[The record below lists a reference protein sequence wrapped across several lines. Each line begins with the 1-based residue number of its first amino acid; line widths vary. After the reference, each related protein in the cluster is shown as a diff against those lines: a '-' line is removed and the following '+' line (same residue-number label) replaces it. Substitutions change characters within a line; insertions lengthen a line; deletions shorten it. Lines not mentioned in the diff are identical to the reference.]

1 MSEVFSSKALEANLT
16 RTRDA
21 IPDIP
26 EDQKWFMELSK
37 SKWGIY
43 KRTQDFLTEL
53 NHKYRNDQYVI
64 DALHTICLEDIW
76 LYNSLEES
84 EKALSVLVDIFRK
97 LLALE
102 MEDAHRE
109 LLIRTLIKFMDRLSS
124 LENFPETII
133 FQCLDIIRQ
142 DMRSWQLLYVR
153 NSGYFKSYLINLGR
167 LPIFKSILFDLTS
180 GLLDECIDYWERT
193 SNAEEWFRS
202 KRKLFRN
209 MDETVIGNIGAP
221 FFNNLRQ
228 EKSKA
233 DSWEKLVCL
242 MFYNDISNYFR
253 GFTDRFTS
261 SLEAIYYIYYLLH
274 LPGMSLLNDH
284 LLYDMNRNLRNVFKE
299 IDMEDIK
306 DFLDTLMAE
315 FSDLKE
321 EHFGTVLDCISTLGK
336 EVINKND
343 QSSISYFTKGLISLG
358 FAYPGELKLNEDWQT
373 RADPN
378 HVKNIRVW
386 LELIGYAPSSMREL
400 LAALIANMKL
410 GGIFI
415 SDTDLFQRD
424 VTKLLNSD
432 IKPVF
437 REIKQL
443 ARIFPIYFRDIGA
456 EGELREATTAMDEL
470 CMRKDR
476 LIHFLRKQIHTESN
490 NTHIALSK
498 RIIQYWED
506 RDKEPLRGM
515 VPDDIF
521 DELGPRN
528 KWLSGVHEVLT
539 ELCRN
544 LGSTSSRLLNT
555 DMDELRMNLDQ
566 VGSGT
571 EKDHQRVLYIF
582 RVYSMLLEK
591 YSLES
596 EDILSTLK
604 NGNHFNPSELE
615 SLKKALDCNDCE
627 ESVRQIYRMMN
638 KLKGIILDPGMSEA
652 LENIYYKRHI
662 AVGIPS
668 MYGQYMEPKFE
679 ALGLM
684 YRLERTA
691 AKLMTQ
697 VVQPFNSEYITAKT
711 FRRIYDILLLF
722 REGLEL
728 DGIYNP
734 SFNSHLNMLKY
745 GLTSPSFSL
754 DQFINIFQFI
764 GQDMKQIIRE
774 YFFDFYDRPLSIIIP
789 QIVRHNG
796 LEGSQ
801 MDLMESEKFLRDN
814 LSSAFLV
821 QELDNFI
828 TDIIN
833 ALRTMIDNY
842 SESFIENMMTY
853 DPDLAFSLLSKK
865 SEEVDN
871 PVFLGA
877 KAFFLKQLIT
887 YGLPVPPGFV
897 ITTEVFRHRE
907 TITRHPYM
915 NEDFNR
921 LIRKNISDIEKITGQ
936 AFGRPEN
943 PLLLSVRS
951 GSSISMPG
959 AMKTFLNVGMND
971 EIAAALSHAPGMGWT
986 AWDCYR
992 RFLQSWGMAFGIERD
1007 VFDRLISDHKEKY
1020 GVELKAQFTKEQ
1032 MMEVAYA
1039 YKAALGDFE
1048 VQIESD
1054 PFIQLKH
1061 AIRGVLDSWGS
1072 ESAAYYREHMQIAD
1086 GWGTAILVQKMVL
1099 GNLPEKAGTGV
1110 ILTNSPFNEYS
1121 GVNLY
1126 GDFTLCG
1133 QGEDVVSG
1141 LVDTLPISEHQR
1153 KNHYKDSSISLESE
1167 FPQIYESLKNHA
1179 RQLIEKEGY
1188 VHQEIEFT
1196 FESDHPEGLYIL
1208 QTRNQNLKK
1217 QKTSTSFVPS
1227 PNEML
1232 LAGHGIG
1239 VSSGAL
1245 SGFLAFDMEDMNLLK
1260 EKQPDGK
1267 IILVRPDTVPDDIP
1281 LIFICDGLVTAKGG
1295 VTSHAAVAAAG
1306 LGKVCIVK
1314 CRGLIVYETEKRC
1327 ILNGHAFG
1335 PGDQISID
1343 GSLGNVYEGNYEIL
1357 KS

>member
-1 MSEVFSSKALEANLT
+1 MSEVFSSKALEANLS

-26 EDQKWFMELSK
+26 EDQKWFMELSR
-37 SKWGIY
+37 SKWGVY

-64 DALHTICLEDIW
+64 DSLHTICLEDIW
-76 LYNSLEES
+76 LYNSLDEA
-84 EKALSVLVDIFRK
+84 EKALSVLVDIFKK
-97 LLALE
+97 LFSLE
-102 MEDAHRE
+102 MSEMHRE

-124 LENFPETII
+124 LEGFPELII
-133 FQCLDIIRQ
+133 FQCLGMIQ
-142 DMRSWQLLYVR
+142 KDMQKHELLYIR
-153 NSGYFKSYLINLGR
+153 NSGYFKSYLVNLGKIPGFNNI
-167 LPIFKSILFDLTS
+167 LVSITS
-180 GLLDECIDYWERT
+180 GLLNGCIDYWEQT
-193 SNAEEWFRS
+193 SKAEEWFRT
-202 KRKLFRN
+202 KRKLFPN
-209 MDETVIGNIGAP
+209 MEESAIGSIGKP
-221 FFNNLRQ
+221 FFDNLRK
-228 EKSKA
+228 EKAGA
-233 DSWEKLVCL
+233 DTWESLVSL

-253 GFTDRFTS
+253 SFTEKFPS
-261 SLEAIYYIYYLLH
+261 SLEAIYYLYYLLH
-274 LPGMSLLNDH
+274 LPGMALLNDH

-299 IDMEDIK
+299 IDMENIK
-306 DFLDTLMAE
+306 EFLDTLMAE
-315 FSDLKE
+315 FSELKK
-321 EHFGTVLDCISTLGK
+321 EHFGTVLDCIATLGK
-336 EVINKND
+336 EVIDKND
-343 QSSISYFTKGLISLG
+343 QSSISYFTKGLIRLG
-358 FAYPGELKLNEDWQT
+358 FAYPGELRLNEDWQT
-373 RADPN
+373 KADPN

-386 LELIGYAPSSMREL
+386 LELIGYNPSAMREL
-400 LAALIANMKL
+400 LAALIANLKL

-424 VTKLLNSD
+424 VTKLLNAD
-432 IKPVF
+432 IMPVF

-456 EGELREATTAMDEL
+456 EGELRDATTAVDEL
-470 CMRKDR
+470 HMRKDR

-490 NTHIALSK
+490 NTHIELTK
-498 RIIQYWED
+498 KIIHYWYD
-506 RDKEPLRGM
+506 GNREPLRGV
-515 VPDDIF
+515 VPYDIYEELGMQSKWF
-521 DELGPRN
+521 SGVNAVLISLCRMLQAGPEKLLELDLDELA
-528 KWLSGVHEVLT
+528 E
-539 ELCRN
+539 N
-544 LGSTSSRLLNT
+544 LGKVTAGN
-555 DMDELRMNLDQ
+555 
-566 VGSGT
+566 
-571 EKDHQRVLYIF
+571 EKDRRRVNYIF
-582 RVYSMLLEK
+582 QIYSMLLEK

-596 EDILSTLK
+596 EDILLTLK
-604 NGNHFNPSELE
+604 GSNHFSAAELE
-615 SLKKALDCNDCE
+615 ALEKHFESRDWEECVRRIYKMMSRLK
-627 ESVRQIYRMMN
+627 SV
-638 KLKGIILDPGMSEA
+638 ILDPNRSEA

-697 VVQPFNSEYITAKT
+697 VVQPFNSEYITART

-734 SFNSHLNMLKY
+734 GFNSHLNMLKY
-745 GLTSPSFSL
+745 GLSSPSFSI
-754 DQFINIFQFI
+754 DQFINIFQFV

-789 QIVRHNG
+789 QVLKHNG
-796 LEGSQ
+796 EEGRQ
-801 MDLMESEKFLRDN
+801 MYLRESEKFLRDN

-833 ALRTMIDNY
+833 ALRSMIDNY
-842 SESFIENMMTY
+842 SEALIENMMTY
-853 DPDLAFSLLSKK
+853 DPDLAFSLLTRK

-897 ITTEVFRHRE
+897 ITTEVFRHRD
-907 TITRHPYM
+907 TITRHPHM

-921 LIRKNISDIEKITGQ
+921 LIRRNISDIEKVTGQ
-936 AFGRPEN
+936 NFGKTEN
-943 PLLLSVRS
+943 PLLFSVRS

-971 EIAAALSHAPGMGWT
+971 EIAEALGNAPGMGWT

-992 RFLQSWGMAFGIERD
+992 RFLQSWGMAFGIDRD
-1007 VFDRLISDHKEKY
+1007 IFDRVISEHKEKS
-1020 GVELKAQFTKEQ
+1020 GIELKVQFTKEQ
-1032 MMEVAYA
+1032 MRDVAYA
-1039 YKAALGDFE
+1039 YKKVLEDHN

-1054 PFIQLKH
+1054 PFNQLKQ
-1061 AIRGVLDSWGS
+1061 AIRSVLDSWDS
-1072 ESAAYYREHMQIAD
+1072 ESAAYYRQHMQIAD

-1099 GNLPEKAGTGV
+1099 GNLPAKAGTGV
-1110 ILTNSPFNEYS
+1110 IFTNSPFNEYS

-1153 KNHYKDSSISLESE
+1153 KNHYKDSSISLESG
-1167 FPQIYESLKNHA
+1167 FPLIYEALKNHA
-1179 RQLIEKEGY
+1179 RQLIEKQGY

-1196 FESDHPEGLYIL
+1196 FESDQPEGLYIL

-1217 QKTSTSFVPS
+1217 QKSFTSFVPS
-1227 PNEML
+1227 PNEMKL
-1232 LAGHGIG
+1232 SGHGIG

-1245 SGFLAFDMEDMNLLK
+1245 SGFLAFDMEDMKALK
-1260 EKQPDGK
+1260 EKYPEGK

-1281 LIFICDGLVTAKGG
+1281 LIFVCDGLVTAKGG
-1295 VTSHAAVAAAG
+1295 VTSHAAVTAAG

-1327 ILNGHAFG
+1327 ILNRHAFG

-1343 GSLGNVYEGNYEIL
+1343 GNLGNVYEGNYEIND
-1357 KS
+1357 